1 MGNKKQVNN
10 NDPAARK
17 MCKPREKGPS
27 KKQKKIKPDK
37 NQVSNKEPA
46 TPIMSSQRQ
55 SKIKIAKN
63 CNKYKQYLIMKRQN
77 QTKLQII
84 EKMKPDTNQYEV
96 SSKKKDVLKLR
107 KRNNIEKIKI
117 KRENEI
123 KKKRRAAR
131 FQRWKFEQIWKVDL
145 MKDKKRKISESLKS
159 KEKIL
164 QNRKKTFKKRK
175 PRFRFI
181 NIPMTLLKAKKRK
194 ISKHAS
200 KLEALFKKLGE
211 GRKIRSTYNALGSSL
226 QHQIRFHNNEMDDL
240 EKEIKRTKKE
250 RIKMKKYNK
259 KALMKLKRSKKE
271 FNDLETEITEKKKA
285 LEYQILKIDI
295 ELGDL
300 RAENQVHD
308 IFPWGCEVKRQ
319 R

>member
-27 KKQKKIKPDK
+27 KKQKDIKTDK

-96 SSKKKDVLKLR
+96 SSKKKDELKLR

-131 FQRWKFEQIWKVDL
+131 FQRWKFV
-145 MKDKKRKISESLKS
+145 
-159 KEKIL
+159 
-164 QNRKKTFKKRK
+164 
-175 PRFRFI
+175 
-181 NIPMTLLKAKKRK
+181 
-194 ISKHAS
+194 
-200 KLEALFKKLGE
+200 
-211 GRKIRSTYNALGSSL
+211 IRYN
-226 QHQIRFHNNEMDDL
+226 
-240 EKEIKRTKKE
+240 
-250 RIKMKKYNK
+250 
-259 KALMKLKRSKKE
+259 
-271 FNDLETEITEKKKA
+271 
-285 LEYQILKIDI
+285 
-295 ELGDL
+295 
-300 RAENQVHD
+300 
-308 IFPWGCEVKRQ
+308 
-319 R
+319 